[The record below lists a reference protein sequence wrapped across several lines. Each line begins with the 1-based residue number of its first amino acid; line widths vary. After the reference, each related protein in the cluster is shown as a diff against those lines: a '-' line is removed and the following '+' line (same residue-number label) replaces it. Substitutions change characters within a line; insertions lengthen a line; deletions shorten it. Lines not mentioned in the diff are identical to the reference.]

1 VSIGPIAGVA
11 ASGIAPISTS
21 GLTTSAA
28 TGSTGSTGSTAT
40 GGASFGNVATDLVD
54 SLQGQQDNADK
65 LALAAST
72 GNGNVGDVM
81 IAATQASLST
91 NMTVAVR
98 NKAVEAFNQIMGMQF

>member
-1 VSIGPIAGVA
+1 MSVGPISA
-11 ASGIAPISTS
+11 AAFSGISPISTQ
-21 GLTTSAA
+21 GLTTSGTSAAGA
-28 TGSTGSTGSTAT
+28 TGSQ
-40 GGASFGNVATDLVD
+40 SFGSVATDLVD
-54 SLQGQQDNADK
+54 SLQNQQDNADK

>member
-1 VSIGPIAGVA
+1 VSIGPISSVAAAGVP
-11 ASGIAPISTS
+11 GISPISTS
-21 GLTTSAA
+21 GLTISA
-28 TGSTGSTGSTAT
+28 TAAAGAV
-40 GGASFGNVATDLVD
+40 GGQSFGNVATDLVD
-54 SLQGQQDNADK
+54 KLQGQQDNADK

>member
-1 VSIGPIAGVA
+1 MSIGPVSA
-11 ASGIAPISTS
+11 AAFSGITPISTS
-21 GLTTSAA
+21 GLTTS
-28 TGSTGSTGSTAT
+28 STAAA
-40 GGASFGNVATDLVD
+40 GASGGQSFGDMASGLVD
-54 SLQGQQDNADK
+54 SLQSQQDNADK

-81 IAATQASLST
+81 IAATQASLTT

>member
-1 VSIGPIAGVA
+1 MSIGPVSA
-11 ASGIAPISTS
+11 AAFSGIAPISTS
-21 GLTTSAA
+21 GLTTS
-28 TGSTGSTGSTAT
+28 STAAAGT
-40 GGASFGNVATDLVD
+40 SSGQGFGSMATDLID
-54 SLQGQQDNADK
+54 GLQSQQDNADK

>member
-1 VSIGPIAGVA
+1 VTIGPIAAVG

-21 GLTTSAA
+21 GLTTSSTAASGSSSASGTSFSDAA
-28 TGSTGSTGSTAT
+28 T
-40 GGASFGNVATDLVD
+40 NLVD
-54 SLQGQQDNADK
+54 GLQNQQDQADT
-65 LALAAST
+65 LALQAAT

-91 NMTVAVR
+91 DMTVAVR

>member
-1 VSIGPIAGVA
+1 MSIGPIAGVA
-11 ASGIAPISTS
+11 ASGIAPISTA
-21 GLTTSAA
+21 GLTTASTA
-28 TGSTGSTGSTAT
+28 GSTPV

-54 SLQGQQDNADK
+54 SLQNQQDNADR

>member
-1 VSIGPIAGVA
+1 MSC
-11 ASGIAPISTS
+11 IAPISTS
-21 GLTTSAA
+21 GLTTSSSA
-28 TGSTGSTGSTAT
+28 TTGAT
-40 GGASFGNVATDLVD
+40 GGQSFGGVADLVD
-54 SLQGQQDNADK
+54 SLQNQQDNADK